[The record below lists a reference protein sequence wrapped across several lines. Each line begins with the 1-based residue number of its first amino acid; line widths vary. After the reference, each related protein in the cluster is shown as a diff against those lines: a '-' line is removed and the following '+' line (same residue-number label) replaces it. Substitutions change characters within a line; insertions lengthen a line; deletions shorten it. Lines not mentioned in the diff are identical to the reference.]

1 MRYRNFARTGW
12 EVSEIGYG
20 MWGMGAWS
28 GSEDA
33 ESLGSLQ
40 RAIDLGCNFFDT
52 AWVYGNGH
60 SEKLLG
66 QVLRANSGK
75 KLFVATK
82 VPPKNQAWPAPT
94 NSTLDENYP
103 PQHITEYV
111 EKSLRN
117 LGLESLHLIQLHTWN
132 DSWLEDSRI
141 AAIEQLKTTGKVC
154 AVGISLNRW
163 QPWNGVKAVRSGLVD
178 SVQVVYN
185 IFDQNPED
193 ELFPAC
199 REKNVAVIARVPFDE
214 GSLTGT
220 LTASSKWAD
229 GDWRNSYFSGGKL
242 QETLKRVDALKLLL
256 REVTQDKMAGD
267 GPSEG
272 MTLPELALRF
282 ILSNP
287 DVSTTIPGM
296 RKTRNVEANL
306 LVSGRGTFSE
316 YAPAYL
322 PADLLVELR
331 KHRWERKLTP
341 EHLPVK

>member
-1 MRYRNFARTGW
+1 MAW

-28 GSEDA
+28 GSEDSQ
-33 ESLGSLQ
+33 SLGSLQ

-66 QVLRANSGK
+66 QVLRANSAK
-75 KLFVATK
+75 KLFVASK
-82 VPPKNQAWPAPT
+82 VPPKNLAWPAPA
-94 NSTLDENYP
+94 NSTWNENYP
-103 PQHITEYV
+103 PEHVTEFV

-117 LGLESLHLIQLHTWN
+117 IAVETLDLIQLHSWN
-132 DSWLEDSRI
+132 DSWLEDSRLQ
-141 AAIEQLKTTGKVC
+141 AMLEKLKTSGKVR

-163 QPWNGVKAVRSGLVD
+163 QPSNGVKAVREGLVD

-193 ELFPAC
+193 QLFPAC

-220 LTASSKWAD
+220 LTASSKWPG
-229 GDWRNSYFSGGKL
+229 GDFRNRYFSGGNL
-242 QETLKRVDALKLLL
+242 EQTLKRLDRLQPLLC
-256 REVTQDKMAGD
+256 D
-267 GPSEG
+267 G
-272 MTLPELALRF
+272 MTLPKLALGF

-296 RKTRNVEANL
+296 RKKRNVEMNL
-306 LVSGRGTFSE
+306 ASSE
-316 YAPAYL
+316 DKISPASAAYL
-322 PADLLVELR
+322 PADLLAELR
-331 KHRWERKLTP
+331 KHRWDRKLAT
-341 EHLPVK
+341 ETFAGKVKRKLAGLLPGR